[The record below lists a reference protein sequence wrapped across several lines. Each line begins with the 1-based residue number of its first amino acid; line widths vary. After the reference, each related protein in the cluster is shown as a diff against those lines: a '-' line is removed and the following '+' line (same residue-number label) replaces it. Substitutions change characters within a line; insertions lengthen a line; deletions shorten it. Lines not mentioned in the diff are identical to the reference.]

1 MLFEKFVAKVYR
13 DLKAMHFHKIRIC
26 KFDWIY
32 RDFIETSIEIG
43 MKTNLIENYSI
54 ICRLAILVFQWELS
68 HQSSPSFPEIGV
80 NEYLGSVDLFICKSP
95 REVEP
100 FLFYKGSGMEEQ
112 FRVLRLFCR
121 SSILITNTRKLVSN
135 RFQSRMRLCC
145 ERKQAQHCFDLQL
158 VYLRSRRSFN

>member
-1 MLFEKFVAKVYR
+1 MILIYYYITLFGKFVAKIYR
-13 DLKAMHFHKIRIC
+13 DLKAMYFHRIKLC
-26 KFDWIY
+26 KFDRIY

-43 MKTNLIENYSI
+43 IKTNLIENYSI
-54 ICRLAILVFQWELS
+54 ICRLAILVSQWELS

-80 NEYLGSVDLFICKSP
+80 NEYLDSVDLFIYKSP

-112 FRVLRLFCR
+112 LFCR

-145 ERKQAQHCFDLQL
+145 ERK
-158 VYLRSRRSFN
+158 